1 MSLNPAPRL
10 SIRIDYRPDAL
21 AMQWTRINVQLADDM
36 PRTATGK
43 VLHRVLR
50 PGFVTLDRVH
60 PWDAGLKDSHMIVV
74 RLATLDDADVI
85 ALQTS
90 SVQQLHNEA
99 LPFIFKPPSA
109 DLLPA
114 QKLAALI
121 EDPNS
126 IVAVAEIGGRVVGHI
141 YGAVVTRAENEFNRA
156 GSCLY
161 IYQIGIDDDAR
172 RRGAGTA
179 LITFMRDLA
188 RALGLTA
195 LQLDHWA
202 FNARAR
208 DFFEACGFLPM
219 KITMRQTLQG

>member
-1 MSLNPAPRL
+1 MSAL
-10 SIRIDYRPDAL
+10 SVL
-21 AMQWTRINVQLADDM
+21 AISASRSDDM

-60 PWDAGLKDSHMIVV
+60 PRDAGLKDSHMIVV
-74 RLATLDDADVI
+74 RIATLDDADVI

-99 LPFIFKPPSA
+99 LPFMFKPPSA

-114 QKLAALI
+114 KKLAALI

-126 IVAVAEIGGRVVGHI
+126 IVAVAEIGGKVVGHI

-156 GSCLY
+156 DSCLY
-161 IYQIGIDDDAR
+161 IYQI
-172 RRGAGTA
+172 
-179 LITFMRDLA
+179 
-188 RALGLTA
+188 
-195 LQLDHWA
+195 
-202 FNARAR
+202 
-208 DFFEACGFLPM
+208 
-219 KITMRQTLQG
+219 